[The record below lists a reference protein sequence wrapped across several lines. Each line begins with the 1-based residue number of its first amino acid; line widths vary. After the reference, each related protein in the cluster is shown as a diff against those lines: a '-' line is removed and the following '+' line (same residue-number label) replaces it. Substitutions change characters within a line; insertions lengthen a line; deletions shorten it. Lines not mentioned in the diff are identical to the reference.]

1 MTSKCLVSVG
11 VLSVATPL
19 CSLRFGVSASV
30 PSPLPRR
37 CSRTTGIQIKAA
49 KDSALWASPL
59 GQATG
64 CGFLGKH
71 DRLDPGGPSLQ
82 GASGRSL
89 GSSWQPVCG
98 SSVAEGRKDGI
109 RRPTDRP
116 RRCGTAPRRRPA
128 CRNAASPLS
137 QSNHSP
143 VGRQMQPRKKGS
155 VLSSPV
161 SASNRACQ
169 QSDTRMGEACASK

>member
-1 MTSKCLVSVG
+1 M
-11 VLSVATPL
+11 ATPL

-89 GSSWQPVCG
+89 GSSWQPVCAAA
-98 SSVAEGRKDGI
+98 VWRKEGRTASAD
-109 RRPTDRP
+109 RPTDRDGVAL
-116 RRCGTAPRRRPA
+116 RHVVVRPA
-128 CRNAASPLS
+128 GMPRHPYRNRTTHLLEDKCSQGKRVLCSPL
-137 QSNHSP
+137 
-143 VGRQMQPRKKGS
+143 
-155 VLSSPV
+155 LSRPATERV
-161 SASNRACQ
+161 NRATPEWVKPARA
-169 QSDTRMGEACASK
+169 SDA